1 MDISFLASSKREIK
15 NMNKGKV
22 GAPFEYSHTYI
33 QFLAFLKIGFKISYR
48 TVQGIVRGLSDYLK
62 IEEIHFTQIRRRIVK
77 IKPSVGNLNLD
88 NDDNKPITLI
98 VDASGLT
105 ITKKGDYIEQK
116 WIRKK
121 KEFIKL
127 HIAVDAK
134 SEQIVSF
141 RVTKGNV
148 HDSKKFSPM
157 IREVSEAYSIDKA
170 YADQAHDNRRSFNL
184 LDNLNIEPA
193 IQIRKNA
200 STKAKGCP
208 LRREEVLLIRELG
221 YERWKQLKDA
231 GRRWIAEI
239 VFSSLKRV
247 LGINAATKSGL
258 SAGKNPM
265 GLAASILYISCVING
280 CNNVGQTIF
289 AQTAGVTEVTIR
301 NISKH
306 LRNHLDLS

>member
-1 MDISFLASSKREIK
+1 MPLNKSWHDYNESLIERGQILMDISFLGSSNREIK

-48 TVQGIVRGLSDYLK
+48 TVQGIVRGLSDYLR
-62 IEEIHFTQIRRRIVK
+62 IEEIHFTQIRRRILKV
-77 IKPSVGNLNLD
+77 KPSVGNLNLD

-157 IREVSEAYSIDKA
+157 IREVSEEYDIDKV
-170 YADQAHDNRRSFNL
+170 YADKAHDNRRSFNL
-184 LDNLNIEPA
+184 LDNLKIEPA
-193 IQIRKNA
+193 IKIRKNA
-200 STKAKGCP
+200 SIKTKGCP

-231 GRRWIAEI
+231 GRRWIVEI
-239 VFSSLKRV
+239 VFSSIKRV
-247 LGINAATKSGL
+247 LGENLLSKKFKAQKVEAGL
-258 SAGKNPM
+258 KVM
-265 GLAASILYISCVING
+265 LYNKFIS
-280 CNNVGQTIF
+280 
-289 AQTAGVTEVTIR
+289 
-301 NISKH
+301 
-306 LRNHLDLS
+306 L